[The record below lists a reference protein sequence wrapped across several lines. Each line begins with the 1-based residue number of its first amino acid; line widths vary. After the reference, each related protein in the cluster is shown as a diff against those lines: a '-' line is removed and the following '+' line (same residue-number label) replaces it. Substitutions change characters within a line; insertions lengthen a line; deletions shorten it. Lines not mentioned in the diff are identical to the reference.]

1 MGAQK
6 SLNASEISSLIKEN
20 IEKFE
25 VETLE
30 RTEGQIVSSSDG
42 IVSIHVE
49 GALCSSSQDERRRVD
64 LQWSAITPD
73 CSDEHVI
80 NESIECMAR
89 SHRALLR
96 TSDGHPIASPY
107 RGRGNQARAT
117 TRTCD
122 RWQIAC

>member
-42 IVSIHVE
+42 IVSIHGLENVQYGE
-49 GALCSSSQDERRRVD
+49 RIQFDEYTNSFYSLVAHYPRR
-64 LQWSAITPD
+64 
-73 CSDEHVI
+73 
-80 NESIECMAR
+80 
-89 SHRALLR
+89 
-96 TSDGHPIASPY
+96 
-107 RGRGNQARAT
+107 
-117 TRTCD
+117 
-122 RWQIAC
+122 